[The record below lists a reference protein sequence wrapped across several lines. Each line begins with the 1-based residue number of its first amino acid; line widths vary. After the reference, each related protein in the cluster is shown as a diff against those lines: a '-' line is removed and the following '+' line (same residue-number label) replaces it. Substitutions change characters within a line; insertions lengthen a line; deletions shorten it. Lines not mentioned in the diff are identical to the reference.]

1 MPLDAYTLSPEAQER
16 SDRAQAALE
25 QACLHRFGLRWPGPD
40 EHALLAGKRLSASR
54 LATRFGLIDA
64 DQAERYGYHA
74 PPWSLHNTEFQRA
87 MATTDRV
94 HASGDVEKVLHGLVR
109 DWKGSAVPE
118 GGCRGEAFRTL
129 APDVKQANYRDL
141 PRRLTAQAAKEAAED
156 PQVIAKSRQWASCM
170 SRAGHRYASPTAA
183 ARDPRWA
190 RSREP
195 GGRETA
201 VAEAD
206 VRCKKVAGYLATLL
220 ETTARRQR
228 LLIDQHSHELG
239 LLKQYQAERAANVNK
254 ALAARTAPSGRPRQ
268 GKG

>member
-25 QACLHRFGLRWPGPD
+25 QDCLHRFGLRWPGPD
-40 EHALLAGKRLSASR
+40 ERALLAGKRLSASR
-54 LATRFGLIDA
+54 LATRFGLTNA

-74 PPWSLHNTEFQRA
+74 PPWSLYNTEFQRA
-87 MATTDRV
+87 MASTDRV
-94 HASGDVEKVLHGLVR
+94 HAAGDVEKVLHGLVR
-109 DWKGSAVPE
+109 DWEGSAVPE

-129 APDVKQANYRDL
+129 APGVKQVNRDL
-141 PRRLTAQAAKEAAED
+141 TRMLAAQAAKEAAGN

-183 ARDPRWA
+183 ARDPQWA

-206 VRCKKVAGYLATLL
+206 VRCKEVTGYLATLL
-220 ETTARRQR
+220 ETTVQRQR
-228 LLIDQHSHELG
+228 LLIDQRSHELG
-239 LLKQYQAERAANVNK
+239 LLKQYQAEHAANVGN
-254 ALAARTAPSGRPRQ
+254 ALAVRTARSGSPRQ